1 MQDKEVS
8 HLDPDQF
15 PFPVPQS
22 HLGLAL
28 EVKGE
33 DIFSTSCLTLA
44 NQEDAVARC
53 AARQHQLGS
62 FEA

>member
-1 MQDKEVS
+1 MRQQGAG
-8 HLDPDQF
+8 P
-15 PFPVPQS
+15 

-33 DIFSTSCLTLA
+33 DVLSAPCLTLA
-44 NQEDAVARC
+44 NQEDAVAC
-53 AARQHQLGS
+53 WATGQYKLSG